1 VVLRGDLASHEFV
14 AFWLAGDRVVAGM
27 SVNRW
32 SATELIR
39 ALIREQAPV
48 DDAAL
53 ADLDVPLE
61 QLAPAASGWAA

>member
-1 VVLRGDLASHEFV
+1 VLRGDLASHEFV
-14 AFWLAGDRVVAGM
+14 AFWLAGDHVVAGM

-39 ALIREQAPV
+39 ALIREQTPV

-53 ADLDVPLE
+53 ANPDVPLDDF
-61 QLAPAASGWAA
+61 APVASGWAA